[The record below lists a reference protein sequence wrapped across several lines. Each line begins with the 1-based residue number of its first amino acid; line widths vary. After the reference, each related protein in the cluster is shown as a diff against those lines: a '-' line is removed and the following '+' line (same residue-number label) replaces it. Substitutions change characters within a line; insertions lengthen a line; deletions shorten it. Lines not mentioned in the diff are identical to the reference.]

1 MSSAAAKAAPIRSAL
16 RHLPA
21 VLGVVLLIGAIY
33 VVQKQFRHLKL
44 VDIQKALDAIPDRA
58 LLASFAWTFIA
69 YFILTF
75 YDRLG
80 TIYAGNRVSY
90 ARAAF
95 ASFCA
100 YALSHNL
107 GFAAV
112 SGAAVRY
119 RLYAHWGLTP
129 VEIAKTVAF
138 CSLTFGLGGMVLA
151 GIILIIEPES
161 VPFFGDNLPHLLLTL
176 IGAGLWIVVIAYVAT
191 STVLGRIN
199 LFGHQIELPQWR
211 MALLQVLLAT
221 ADVAA
226 TATIVYVLLPPAAG
240 LTWLRFVGIYLAS
253 YSAGLIAT
261 LPGGLGVFD
270 TAMLLGLEPYM
281 TAPHIV
287 GAVLIFRLYYY
298 IIPLFLAGS
307 MFTGNELMLRGRGVL
322 GRRAPGLAAAFATA
336 VGDRAAIPAARGWG
350 EPDFAVSAATGFV
363 VLSGALL
370 LGISVL
376 APPPDIDWLET
387 SFSAFASQAGAFIPS
402 LIGAGLMVVA
412 GGLARR
418 VTLAWG
424 VTVILLVLGAGIT
437 LAQGER
443 LWVPGVLLLTT
454 VLVLPFRSAFYRH
467 SRLISG
473 PLQASTAL
481 PLFTLMGCIL
491 ALAATERHVRFMED
505 NSFWAILIAP
515 GVPNAV
521 RLTVG
526 LTVLL
531 GLGALWRLLRPGRVR
546 VLPFDAAARASLPL
560 GAITQAGGHADGV
573 VVGELGKA
581 AVVFRR
587 VGRVLLALGDP
598 TGPDQDRVSAIWRFR
613 DLAQQEGCSVAVW
626 WAGPELLPVYGDIGL
641 AALPLD
647 ANGMTMP
654 ARGAD
659 APPARHYLVCRAERD
674 LPVLLPLLPSL
685 AAERLAAA

>member
-1 MSSAAAKAAPIRSAL
+1 
-16 RHLPA
+16 
-21 VLGVVLLIGAIY
+21 
-33 VVQKQFRHLKL
+33 
-44 VDIQKALDAIPDRA
+44 
-58 LLASFAWTFIA
+58 
-69 YFILTF
+69 
-75 YDRLG
+75 
-80 TIYAGNRVSY
+80 
-90 ARAAF
+90 
-95 ASFCA
+95 
-100 YALSHNL
+100 
-107 GFAAV
+107 
-112 SGAAVRY
+112 VRY

-151 GIILIIEPES
+151 GTILIIEPES
-161 VPFFGDNLPHLLLTL
+161 VPFFGDHLPHLMLMT
-176 IGAGLWIVVIAYVAT
+176 IGVGMWIVVIAYVTT
-191 STVLGRIN
+191 STVLGTVN
-199 LFGHQIELPQWR
+199 LFGHEIELPQWR

-221 ADVAA
+221 CDVAA
-226 TATIVYVLLPPAAG
+226 TATIVYELLPPATG

-253 YSAGLIAT
+253 YSAGLIAS

-307 MFTGNELMLRGRGVL
+307 MFSANELILRGRGML
-322 GRRAPGLAAAFATA
+322 GRRAPVFAGA

-370 LGISVL
+370 LGLSVL
-376 APPPDIDWLET
+376 APPPDIDWLDT
-387 SFSAFASQAGAFIPS
+387 SFSAVASQAGAFIPS

-424 VTVILLVLGAGIT
+424 VTVILLVLGAGFT

-443 LWVPGVLLLTT
+443 LWVPGVLLLTA

-481 PLFTLMGCIL
+481 PLFTLIGCIL
-491 ALAATERHVRFMED
+491 ALAAAERHVRFMEN
-505 NSFWAILIAP
+505 NSFWKILIAP

-546 VLPFDAAARASLPL
+546 ALPFDAAARASLPL
-560 GAITQAGGHADGV
+560 GAITQAGSHADGV
-573 VVGELGKA
+573 VVGELGRA
-581 AVVFRR
+581 AIVFRR

-598 TGPDQDRVSAIWRFR
+598 TGPEQDRVSAIWRFR
-613 DLAQQEGCSVAVW
+613 DLAQQEGRSVAVW

-659 APPARHYLVCRAERD
+659 APPAHHYLVCLAERD
-674 LPVLLPLLPSL
+674 LPVLLPLLPRL
-685 AAERLAAA
+685 AAERLTA